1 MTGLQQTPTERQK
14 ILAAMQTPPANGYF
28 VWNGESEDDRP
39 LEREEMLE
47 GMTKFNNLHK
57 TEVALQIDNDVV
69 IAFRAMGKDW
79 KSCINAALKEWLQ
92 EHSVALS

>member
-14 ILAAMQTPPANGYF
+14 ILAAMQTPAANGYF